1 MACGVL
7 PAMDK
12 QVCSFERWLAGHL
25 AEITDPEHAQ
35 LIRRFA
41 TWEVLP
47 RLRTRAEKKAITPAG
62 RRHAG
67 DQVKHATA
75 FLRWLTDRGRD
86 LTACRQADVDAWHAG
101 HNEYSRNTLRAFLLW
116 CTASKL
122 TPRFRLPTPAIRHA
136 APLEQRER
144 LNLLGYLLT
153 SGDLPLRPRVAAIIV
168 LLYAQPLSRVVRLT
182 IDDVTQDGD
191 QVLLRLGDPPS
202 PLPAPVAGLVL
213 TWMDNRDNMNTATN
227 RHSRWLF
234 PGRRA
239 GQPMHSGTLAALV
252 GNLGIPATAGRACA
266 IRQHVTCPPRSSPR
280 PSATT
285 TSPQPNSPPNPE
297 APGAATPRRPLTVI
311 IRPSPAANPRQL
323 NRRAHQNQAPI
334 PPCATPA
341 NRWTIAAPGGHM
353 RTPWSCA
360 PAGGPKAPTSPCAG
374 CSCTPPP
381 GPGAAKIARGRKL
394 DRAREDLDRLTRG
407 LGSRHNPDEAARPQ
421 PPGRHR
427 QDPAR
432 RRLPDHRH
440 RHRPQ
445 HRQADLAVGL

>member
-1 MACGVL
+1 
-7 PAMDK
+7 MDK

-25 AEITDPEHAQ
+25 AEITDPGHAQ

-116 CTASKL
+116 CTASRL

-182 IDDVTQDGD
+182 IDDVIQDGN

-202 PLPAPVAGLVL
+202 PLPAPVA
-213 TWMDNRDNMNTATN
+213 D
-227 RHSRWLF
+227 
-234 PGRRA
+234 
-239 GQPMHSGTLAALV
+239 
-252 GNLGIPATAGRACA
+252 LGIPATAGRACA
-266 IRQHVTCPPRSSPR
+266 IRQHVLDMPAPIVAEALGYHHVTTAKLAAQSGGTWSRYAPGDHSRSS
-280 PSATT
+280 SDQA
-285 TSPQPNSPPNPE
+285 Q
-297 APGAATPRRPLTVI
+297 RR
-311 IRPSPAANPRQL
+311 IRDS
-323 NRRAHQNQAPI
+323 
-334 PPCATPA
+334 
-341 NRWTIAAPGGHM
+341 
-353 RTPWSCA
+353 
-360 PAGGPKAPTSPCAG
+360 
-374 CSCTPPP
+374 
-381 GPGAAKIARGRKL
+381 
-394 DRAREDLDRLTRG
+394 
-407 LGSRHNPDEAARPQ
+407 
-421 PPGRHR
+421 
-427 QDPAR
+427 
-432 RRLPDHRH
+432 
-440 RHRPQ
+440 
-445 HRQADLAVGL
+445 